1 MRASFLLAS
10 IASIVSL
17 SVCAAASPPRAKAK
31 PAPAAASA
39 PILPPSTQFDPQAEA
54 LRDKLGQSVL
64 ATPGLVLPDNHAQLD
79 EALAERDWTYL
90 FGVVRN
96 PGGADN
102 MMRLLNWERYQIYR
116 GGSYGVAYMYVSTLA
131 MAANSYDKAAAKD
144 PSLAPRA
151 RDLRA
156 EALAQMLYA
165 FAIVAVDGARCDD
178 PKDPQS
184 HRDQIA
190 QFTDKLRASANQL
203 SSQERLDVLMTAV
216 RQEKQLAPVRD
227 PDRDLCVGGVDNLGQ
242 ALEAP
247 PEQATTT
254 GQQSDYPAM
263 NAFIPIDPHRPP
275 GYRDRAEWAAREQ
288 AARDKLP
295 DTLGALID
303 VSGK

>member
-1 MRASFLLAS
+1 
-10 IASIVSL
+10 
-17 SVCAAASPPRAKAK
+17 
-31 PAPAAASA
+31 
-39 PILPPSTQFDPQAEA
+39 
-54 LRDKLGQSVL
+54 VL

-79 EALAERDWTYL
+79 EALAERDWPYL
-90 FGVVRN
+90 FGVVRD

-102 MMRLLNWERYQIYR
+102 MMRLLNWERYQTYR

-156 EALAQMLYA
+156 QALAQMLYA

-190 QFTDKLRASANQL
+190 QFTDELQASANQL
-203 SSQERLDVLMTAV
+203 SSQERLGVLMTAV
-216 RQEKQLAPVRD
+216 RQEKALAPVRD
-227 PDRDLCVGGVDNLGQ
+227 PDRDLCLDSFDDLGQ
-242 ALEAP
+242 ALKSH
-247 PEQATTT
+247 PEQATATDL
-254 GQQSDYPAM
+254 QPDYPDM
-263 NAFIPIDPHRPP
+263 NAMIPIDPHRPP
-275 GYRDRAEWAAREQ
+275 GYSDRAEWPAREQ

-295 DTLGALID
+295 DTLGAIIG
-303 VSGK
+303 VSPKK